1 MRYKNAKGITKR
13 IKANFKNRDIKGYK
27 NVSEYE
33 LSIHKVI
40 KPAKKI
46 NKDIK
51 KNYNADKIFKN
62 TRNFF
67 RSEKDRALGDLRNLQ
82 ARKAKRHK

>member
-1 MRYKNAKGITKR
+1 M
-13 IKANFKNRDIKGYK
+13 
-27 NVSEYE
+27 SEYE

-51 KNYNADKIFKN
+51 KTIMLIIFKN